1 VATDSKASA
10 QGSPKNPSDHS
21 RKHLLAF
28 AVMMILTAIAFA
40 AVATGALPTVAL
52 VAILLIMAAIQVI
65 LQLFTFMHLDQ
76 KGSFFPIVFM
86 TAGLVFAV
94 VVVLGVWLLL

>member
-21 RKHLLAF
+21 RKHLIAF

-40 AVATGALPTVAL
+40 AVATGVLSTRLL
-52 VAILLIMAAIQVI
+52 VTLLLIMAAGQVI
-65 LQLFTFMHLDQ
+65 LQLFTFMHLKE

-86 TAGLVFAV
+86 GAGLVFAV